1 MAKPPGHEAV
11 EHRTAPV
18 RWLDADEHEAWLSL
32 ARVMARVPPLLDSQL
47 ERSAGLNFFGYTI
60 LAILSEQEDRTLRM
74 SRLATLTDSS
84 PSRLSHAARH
94 LEGRGLLVREADPDD
109 GRCIRAVLTGAGWDA
124 VVAAAPGHVDAVRDL
139 VLDAL
144 GKDQIGTWREAN
156 ERILRRVDPDQAS
169 RPAWSVASG
178 AVP

>member
-84 PSRLSHAARH
+84 VTAAGQLH
-94 LEGRGLLVREADPDD
+94 LALNRGSANVGAK
-109 GRCIRAVLTGAGWDA
+109 AVLLDNLSMAPAG
-124 VVAAAPGHVDAVRDL
+124 P
-139 VLDAL
+139 
-144 GKDQIGTWREAN
+144 
-156 ERILRRVDPDQAS
+156 
-169 RPAWSVASG
+169 
-178 AVP
+178 